1 MASVQYYLATDAST
15 AVNTGQG
22 DLVVTFSRGYARK
35 SVLPD
40 GGFEGYTGC
49 TSFCFTASYANWIG
63 TSPPGGTLDAL
74 IFFDTDFAHTG
85 HGSALLGSGSD
96 VDSLPGTLK
105 PAHPLTTEKG
115 AAYVVQC
122 FMASA
127 YSGAQLEAHAKVD
140 ILWNG
145 VRVGGVSGF
154 MQYSFVQASVVGTG
168 RDLLSFV
175 GGAAPAFSF
184 IDDCKVYKA

>member
-1 MASVQYYLATDAST
+1 
-15 AVNTGQG
+15 
-22 DLVVTFSRGYARK
+22 
-35 SVLPD
+35 
-40 GGFEGYTGC
+40 
-49 TSFCFTASYANWIG
+49 
-63 TSPPGGTLDAL
+63 
-74 IFFDTDFAHTG
+74 
-85 HGSALLGSGSD
+85 
-96 VDSLPGTLK
+96 
-105 PAHPLTTEKG
+105 
-115 AAYVVQC
+115 
-122 FMASA
+122 MASA
-127 YSGAQLEAHAKVD
+127 YSGAELEAHAKVD